1 MSMLRHLLV
10 IIVCICLSKMSFA
23 VGGVSRAC
31 FISELRDLKIAK
43 EALLFFKY
51 LGMPDRFYELR
62 NKSKNEQARHAIF
75 ESITT
80 DYGSV
85 RYYLFAESR
94 VYKKFIHPTYRT
106 TEFRKYKN
114 YISDG
119 WRNRNVDPEV
129 FKDSRLSI
137 FKHNRE
143 LITSV
148 RAGNPDFVEAV
159 DYRWDEMHDMF
170 VVGVHAYYD
179 PETKLTNFLNGSSA
193 TDCNL
198 SNWGI
203 QER

>member
-1 MSMLRHLLV
+1 
-10 IIVCICLSKMSFA
+10 MSFA
-23 VGGVSRAC
+23 LGGVSRAC
-31 FISELRDLKIAK
+31 FISELRDLKIEK

-62 NKSKNEQARHAIF
+62 NKSRNEQARHAIF

-85 RYYLFAESR
+85 RYYLLAESR
-94 VYKKFIHPTYRT
+94 VYKKFIHPVYRT
-106 TEFRKYKN
+106 TELRKYKD
-114 YISDG
+114 YTSDG
-119 WRNRNVDPEV
+119 WDSVNDDPDV
-129 FKDSRLSI
+129 FKEDSRLSI

-159 DYRWDEMHDMF
+159 DYRWDEMQNMF
-170 VVGVHAYYD
+170 VMGMHAYYD
-179 PETKLTNFLNGSSA
+179 PKTKSTNFLEKSWA